1 MEQKKRKRKRPRLA
15 AKKVKNIVFV
25 FFPWLEG
32 GKSDTRRTEERE
44 KGWKIRKKKENHL
57 RVGEKCVTSAQA
69 QKAVSRLKE
78 KVKKPGTE
86 AGGALDL
93 IKRESIFFF
102 PRHFLRRADI
112 HGEGIGTRAVT
123 SPSGLFPL
131 TVTLWFRFQNSQES
145 RCKYWANR
153 SSVCSFARTAHSFA
167 NSAELALLAHSQTR
181 GTVNH

>member
-1 MEQKKRKRKRPRLA
+1 MKNKKKKRKSPSRWRKVRYERPGSKSSFTSER
-15 AKKVKNIVFV
+15 KSEKN
-25 FFPWLEG
+25 
-32 GKSDTRRTEERE
+32 
-44 KGWKIRKKKENHL
+44 H
-57 RVGEKCVTSAQA
+57 
-69 QKAVSRLKE
+69 
-78 KVKKPGTE
+78 GTE

-145 RCKYWANR
+145 RCKYWATR
-153 SSVCSFARTAHSFA
+153 SSVHSFVCTAHSFA
-167 NSAELALLAHSQTR
+167 TSAQLALLAHSQTR